1 MLSFIW
7 LFDGILT
14 LFLVEIDED
23 DQTKDSKIEE
33 NQTKDSNKDEI
44 QTKDSGV
51 TYKDESQHEQT
62 SSKISE
68 TETDIAPIDV
78 IVVKEPIGVD
88 SKCVKNPFAV
98 PVFKTPACICMMVY
112 GFFHFGGM
120 MGTIIFLPPLLTESL
135 LPANDSD
142 SDAMVAGQADVTT
155 ALATFGGGGIAGN
168 IMFGLIMTFGPL
180 ANKRFALF
188 VANNVV
194 MLTVAGKYDD

>member
-1 MLSFIW
+1 M
-7 LFDGILT
+7 T

-23 DQTKDSKIEE
+23 DQTKDSEIEKIETRNSGE
-33 NQTKDSNKDEI
+33 TNKDESHHK
-44 QTKDSGV
+44 QM
-51 TYKDESQHEQT
+51 
-62 SSKISE
+62 SSKISDGE
-68 TETDIAPIDV
+68 TETDVALTAVNVDV
-78 IVVKEPIGVD
+78 VVKKAKNVH
-88 SKCVKNPFAV
+88 SKRPKNPFAV

-135 LPANDSD
+135 LPANVSD
-142 SDAMVAGQADVTT
+142 SDAMAAGQADVTT

-168 IMFGLIMTFGPL
+168 ILSGLVMTFGPL